1 MRAGLLLILLTS
13 LNIGYTRCKNI
24 SKLCFHSLARY
35 FTFLLSHFLMPFP
48 AVIDIARTDLFTAE
62 EELRQRFPDVVVNRL
77 LRVRD
82 LYNWCIANPDAKDRQ
97 FVEVA
102 MDRYSISKPL
112 AYSDLS
118 VIKAM
123 LPHLAQASRD
133 FHRWRYNEMILE
145 TYQMAKKRKDTKTME
160 KAASS
165 YAKFNRIDLE
175 DEQAVPYDLIVV
187 QPFTATDDPSVLG
200 IKPIPNIQ
208 EKIQK
213 MIAKYRAE
221 TIDIEDVEYEEADL
235 EEDVLFNDESNE
247 QDKANIL

>member
-1 MRAGLLLILLTS
+1 MAGKLI
-13 LNIGYTRCKNI
+13 
-24 SKLCFHSLARY
+24 
-35 FTFLLSHFLMPFP
+35 FTLDDYQKAAIKYRKQLLMP
-48 AVIDIARTDLFTAE
+48 
-62 EELRQRFPDVVVNRL
+62 
-77 LRVRD
+77 
-82 LYNWCIANPDAKDRQ
+82 
-97 FVEVA
+97 
-102 MDRYSISKPL
+102 
-112 AYSDLS
+112 DLS